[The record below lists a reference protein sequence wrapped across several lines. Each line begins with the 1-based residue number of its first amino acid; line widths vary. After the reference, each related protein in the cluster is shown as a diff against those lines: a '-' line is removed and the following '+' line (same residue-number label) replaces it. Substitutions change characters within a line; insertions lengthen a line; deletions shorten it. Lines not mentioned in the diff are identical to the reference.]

1 MFPARTALVVIA
13 LSIDAVSCS
22 SSSTSAT
29 TTAAVTAIAATST
42 TTATPRMHE
51 VLVTNDDGS
60 GAPGINA
67 ICQYLSTRSDMHVS
81 VLAPLTNQS
90 GAGGFGSAEQVDD
103 IDAFDAGHPVVT
115 QIDPTTLIGVV
126 VTPVVRPKLSRRSPE
141 ASRSLP
147 KPPEASG
154 SLRDASATG

>member
-1 MFPARTALVVIA
+1 MFPARTAPVVIA

-90 GAGGFGSAEQVDD
+90 GAGDRTAPGADQPS
-103 IDAFDAGHPVVT
+103 
-115 QIDPTTLIGVV
+115 PT
-126 VTPVVRPKLSRRSPE
+126 
-141 ASRSLP
+141 
-147 KPPEASG
+147 
-154 SLRDASATG
+154 

>member
-1 MFPARTALVVIA
+1 MFRARTALVVIA

-67 ICQYLSTRSDMHVS
+67 ICQYLSTRSEMHVS

-103 IDAFDAGHPVVT
+103 IDAFDAFDAGHPVVT

-141 ASRSLP
+141 ASRSVR
-147 KPPEASG
+147 E
-154 SLRDASATG
+154 ASATG